1 MQKITTEQID
11 AFLAG
16 RNPIERVINIE
27 CAYGDDTVKIT
38 ARREDGRKY
47 TRHFNFYPFLWAKY
61 SACDAMCGG
70 DRKATKRLLDKYQIK
85 ADKLTTSL
93 DGGEEED
100 RIKNGYKFIFRAKV
114 PMSYSKFLKFFK
126 EAGVPV
132 YSDRDDND
140 IPESKDESRKY
151 LTVTPV
157 EQYMIASGTRLFKG
171 YDTYDDLV
179 RLEWDLETEGLVAKR
194 HRINQIGVRT
204 NKGFEKIIRVI
215 GNTKEELDRSEANAI
230 AEFLQIIAE
239 QDPDVIVGY
248 NTENFDWNFIIERCQ
263 VLGIDFFKMSEEYL
277 GRGIYKNQKPTTLKL
292 GGEVETFYQ
301 TVVPGYIILDGLHA
315 ARRTQAADSN
325 MLKADLKYVTKYLS
339 LNKQNR
345 VYVPGDK
352 INKTWIVE
360 EPVFAFNNENGD
372 WYRYDPSHKE
382 TAEPQVVPKHDLA
395 YFENLIKTT
404 NERQPSHDEWM
415 GINAEGLT
423 CTWEEYVQEIEDDK
437 YPEDVTAESLYNEY
451 LESIKPKKQLIPGRV
466 SNVLRDGYE
475 LTTGRYI
482 VERYLLDDLWETDKV
497 ELQLNQAN
505 FLINKIVP
513 TGFSRACTMGTAGIW
528 KLIALAWSYE
538 QGLAVPAFG
547 PGGRFTGGLSRL
559 CRTGYV
565 RRVIK
570 LDYNSLYPSIM
581 LTWFIDPSV
590 DIQAVLPAML
600 NYVLTQ
606 REKYKKLKKEGGRNA
621 EKLREEYK
629 KTGDESL
636 LSQIQYWENV
646 EMLNDRL
653 QNPLKILG
661 NSAFGSFGAENLF
674 PLGSKECAERITCT
688 GRQALRLMISW
699 FMNIGYIPIVGDTDG
714 FNFALPETFRYT
726 DEHPYIST
734 GKSRETKEGV
744 AYTGYKADVAEFND
758 MFMCDM
764 RYHEDAINKMGLGI
778 DEIVESTIN
787 FSRKNYADYF
797 PENPYPKDVKLV
809 GNTIKSKKMPGY
821 IAKFLDKGIRLLLQ
835 NKGSEFLDYYYDY
848 IEKIYNYQIPLKD
861 IASKGKI
868 KKTMEEYVKD
878 TETLTKAGRPKSRQA
893 WYELCLREGMKPDI
907 GETIYYINTGTKKSD
922 SDIKKVTKWYEYTKD
937 GEKIDRTKEVEK
949 GAKQWRKDPKNEERY
964 QMSQG
969 PGGSKLIYPE
979 VEWMKENGLHYTKEY
994 ELVFACEL
1002 LDQNV
1007 IDSEEDVFCE
1017 DGKEYNVTKYIDMFN
1032 KRITPLLVCFSK
1044 DIRGKILIDDPKN
1057 RQYFTK
1063 EESTL
1068 VSGQPDE
1075 IGDQDDIE
1083 DVLRM
1088 EDREIKFW
1096 VEHPQ
1101 WEPPYTKECGMDW
1114 EVIKADYIA
1123 REEEERRLGIDKIR
1137 EEYQEIV
1144 DSMTNEDIIAFMNGK
1159 ISKKLL
1165 AIIEPDPKSSN
1176 LMSRQFPGVIIGNIS
1191 DISQKYVPV
1200 EEGEGDE

>member
-1 MQKITTEQID
+1 MQKITTDQID

-16 RNPIERVINIE
+16 KNPIERVINIE
-27 CAYGDDTVKIT
+27 CAYGDEQVKIT
-38 ARREDGRKY
+38 ARNDSGNKY

-70 DRKATKRLLDKYQIK
+70 DRKAVKKLLDKYGIK
-85 ADKLTTSL
+85 VEKLVTSF
-93 DGGEEED
+93 DGAEEED
-100 RIKNGYKFIFRAKV
+100 RIKNGYCFMFKSKV

-126 EAGVPV
+126 ETGVPV
-132 YSDRDDND
+132 YSDRDEND
-140 IPESKDESRKY
+140 IPESRDESRKY
-151 LTVTPV
+151 LTVTPI
-157 EQYMIASGTRLFKG
+157 EQYMISSGTRLFKG
-171 YDTYDDLV
+171 YDTYDDV
-179 RLEWDLETEGLVAKR
+179 YRVQWDLETEGLVPSR
-194 HRINQIGVRT
+194 HRINQIGIRS
-204 NKGFEKIIRVI
+204 NKGFEKIIPVI
-215 GNTKEELDRSEANAI
+215 GNTKEELDRSEFNAI
-230 AEFLQIIAE
+230 VEFLETINE
-239 QDPDVIVGY
+239 LDPDVIVGY
-248 NTENFDWNFIIERCQ
+248 NTENFDWVFLIERCK
-263 VLGIDFFKMSEEYL
+263 VLGVDFFELSKEIL

-315 ARRTQAADSN
+315 ARRAQAGDSN

-339 LNKQNR
+339 LNKPNR

-352 INKTWIVE
+352 INKTWLVE
-360 EPVFAFNNENGD
+360 TPDYAFNDENGD
-372 WYRYDPSHKE
+372 WYRYDPDHKE
-382 TAEPQVVPKHDLA
+382 HIDPNITPKYDIE
-395 YFENLIKTT
+395 YFRNLIKMK
-404 NERQPSHDEWM
+404 NEKVPSREEWM
-415 GINAEGLT
+415 GINAEGMVE
-423 CTWEEYVQEIEDDK
+423 TWEEYVQEIEDDK
-437 YPEDVTAESLYNEY
+437 YPEDVTAESLYAEY
-451 LESIKPKKQLIPGRV
+451 IDGLKTKNKELVPGRT
-466 SNVLRDGYE
+466 SNVLKDGYK
-475 LTTGRYI
+475 LVSGRYI
-482 VERYLLDDLWETDKV
+482 VERYLFDDLWETDKV

-513 TGFSRACTMGTAGIW
+513 TGFARACTMGTAGIW

-565 RRVIK
+565 RKVIK

-606 REKYKKLKKEGGRNA
+606 REKYKKLKKEGAKNA

-636 LSQIQYWENV
+636 LPQIQHWENV

-699 FMNIGYIPIVGDTDG
+699 FMKLGYIPIVGDTDG

-744 AYTGYKADVAEFND
+744 AYTGFRADLAEFND

-764 RYHEDAINKMGLGI
+764 HYHPDAINKMGCGL

-835 NKGSEFLDYYYDY
+835 NKGGEFLDYYYDY
-848 IEKIYNYQIPLKD
+848 VEKIYNYQIPLKD
-861 IASKGKI
+861 IASRGKI
-868 KKTMEEYVKD
+868 KKSMDDYIKD

-893 WYELCLREGMKPDI
+893 WYELCIKEGLKPDI
-907 GETIYYINTGTKKSD
+907 GETIYYINTGSKKSE
-922 SDIKKVTKWYEYTKD
+922 SDIKKVTKWYEYVKD
-937 GEKIDRTKEVEK
+937 GLKVDRTKEVEK
-949 GAKQWRKDPKNEERY
+949 GAKRWKKEHGDVPNGVNTSAE
-964 QMSQG
+964 
-969 PGGSKLIYPE
+969 I
-979 VEWMKENGLHYTKEY
+979 EWMRENGFHYEKEY
-994 ELVFACEL
+994 ELIFACEL
-1002 LDQNV
+1002 LDQSV

-1017 DGKEYNVTKYIDMFN
+1017 DGKEYNVAKYIDMFN
-1032 KRITPLLVCFSK
+1032 SRITPLLVCFSK
-1044 DIRGKILIDDPKN
+1044 DIRDKILITNPND

-1063 EESTL
+1063 EQSML
-1068 VSGQPDE
+1068 VSGEPNNP
-1075 IGDQDDIE
+1075 GDQDDIN

-1088 EDREIKFW
+1088 EDREVKFW
-1096 VEHPQ
+1096 IEHPD
-1101 WEPPYTKECGMDW
+1101 WIPPYTKECGMDW
-1114 EVIKADYIA
+1114 EAIKKEYLEREKEEKENGISAAREQYIKALENITK
-1123 REEEERRLGIDKIR
+1123 EELDKFF
-1137 EEYQEIV
+1137 
-1144 DSMTNEDIIAFMNGK
+1144 EDGTLPK
-1159 ISKKLL
+1159 SISDLV
-1165 AIIEPDPKSSN
+1165 EPDPNSSKLLSREFKGVAIGDIAE
-1176 LMSRQFPGVIIGNIS
+1176 LMSA
-1191 DISQKYVPV
+1191 YYTY
-1200 EEGEGDE
+1200 EETE

>member
-1 MQKITTEQID
+1 MEKITTEQID

-16 RNPIERVINIE
+16 KNPIERVINIE
-27 CAYGDDTVKIT
+27 CAYADDKVKIT
-38 ARREDGRKY
+38 ARSENGRKY
-47 TRHFNFYPFLWAKY
+47 YKHVSFYPFLWAKY

-70 DRKATKRLLDKYQIK
+70 NRNAVKALLNKYDIK
-85 ADKLTTSL
+85 VEKLITNF
-93 DGGEEED
+93 DGGQEED
-100 RIKNGYKFIFRAKV
+100 RIKNGYRFIFRAKS

-126 EAGVPV
+126 DAGVPV

-151 LTVTPV
+151 LTLTPV
-157 EQYMIASGTRLFKG
+157 EQYMISSGTRLFKG
-171 YDTYDDLV
+171 YDTYDDV
-179 RLEWDLETEGLVAKR
+179 YRMEWDLETEGLVAKR

-204 NKGFEKIIRVI
+204 NKGFEKIIPVT
-215 GNTKEELDRSEANAI
+215 GNTVEELDLNELSAI
-230 AEFLQIIAE
+230 KEFLQLIHDL
-239 QDPDVIVGY
+239 DPDVIVGY
-248 NTENFDWNFIIERCQ
+248 NTENFDWPFIIERCQ
-263 VLGIDFFKMSEEYL
+263 VLGVDFFELSKSIL
-277 GRGIYKNQKPTTLKL
+277 GHGIYKNQKPTTLKL

-315 ARRTQAADSN
+315 ARRAQAGDSN

-339 LNKQNR
+339 LNKPNR

-352 INKTWIVE
+352 INKTWLIE
-360 EPVFAFNNENGD
+360 TPDYGFNNDNGD
-372 WYRYDPSHKE
+372 WYRI
-382 TAEPQVVPKHDLA
+382 T
-395 YFENLIKTT
+395 
-404 NERQPSHDEWM
+404 
-415 GINAEGLT
+415 
-423 CTWEEYVQEIEDDK
+423 
-437 YPEDVTAESLYNEY
+437 EDVGLKE
-451 LESIKPKKQLIPGRV
+451 
-466 SNVLRDGYE
+466 GYVP
-475 LTTGRYI
+475 TTGKYI

-513 TGFSRACTMGTAGIW
+513 TGFARACTMGTAGIW

-538 QGLAVPAFG
+538 QGIVVPAFG

-565 RRVIK
+565 KKVIK

-581 LTWFIDPSV
+581 LTWFIDPTV

-606 REKYKKLKKEGGRNA
+606 REKYKKLKKEGAKNA

-629 KTGDESL
+629 QTGDEKL
-636 LSQIQYWENV
+636 LPQIQHWENV

-674 PLGSKECAERITCT
+674 PLGDKECAERITCT
-688 GRQALRLMISW
+688 GRQSLRLMISW

-726 DEHPYIST
+726 KENPYIST

-764 RYHEDAINKMGLGI
+764 HYHVDAINKMGLGI

-835 NKGSEFLDYYYDY
+835 NKGSEFLEYYYDY
-848 IEKIYNYQIPLKD
+848 VEKIYNYQIPLLD

-868 KKTMEEYVKD
+868 KKSIDEYIKD

-893 WYELCLREGMKPDI
+893 WYELCIKDGLKPDI
-907 GETIYYINTGTKKSD
+907 GETIYYNNTGSKKSE

-949 GAKQWRKDPKNEERY
+949 GAKQWRKDPDNEKRY
-964 QMSQG
+964 KDSMSSVAQLAK
-969 PGGSKLIYPE
+969 PIYPE
-979 VEWMKENGLHYTKEY
+979 IEWMKENGFHYQKEY

-1002 LDQNV
+1002 LDQSI

-1017 DGKEYNVTKYIDMFN
+1017 EGKEYNVSKYIDMFN

-1044 DIRGKILIDDPKN
+1044 DIRSKILITDPKD
-1057 RQYFTK
+1057 RQYFTQ
-1063 EESTL
+1063 EESML
-1068 VSGQPDE
+1068 VSGEPNE
-1075 IGDQDDIE
+1075 PGDQDDIN

-1088 EDREIKFW
+1088 EDREVKFW
-1096 VEHPQ
+1096 IEHPQ
-1101 WEPPYTKECGMDW
+1101 WIPPYTKECGMDW
-1114 EVIKADYIA
+1114 EAIKSEYIA
-1123 REEEERRLGIDKIR
+1123 KEEEERKLGIDKIK
-1137 EEYQEIV
+1137 EEYYEIV
-1144 DSMTNEDIIAFMNGK
+1144 ENMTQADVKAFMNGNPPK
-1159 ISKKLL
+1159 SLM
-1165 AIIEPDPKSSN
+1165 AIVEPDPKSAY
-1176 LMSRQFPGVIIGNIS
+1176 LMSRQFPGVVIGNVM
-1191 DISQKYVPV
+1191 DIWNKYEPV
-1200 EEGEGDE
+1200 EEEGEE

>member
-16 RNPIERVINIE
+16 KNPIERVINIE
-27 CAYGDDTVKIT
+27 CAYGDETVKIT
-38 ARREDGRKY
+38 ARKEDGRKY
-47 TRHFNFYPFLWAKY
+47 TRHFDFYPFLWAKF

-70 DRKATKRLLDKYQIK
+70 DRKAVKNLLSKYNIK
-85 ADKLTTSL
+85 VEKLITNI
-93 DGGEEED
+93 DGKDEED
-100 RIKNGYKFIFRAKV
+100 RIKNGYKYIFRARV

-126 EAGVPV
+126 DAGVPV
-132 YSDRDDND
+132 YSDKDEND
-140 IPESKDESRKY
+140 IPESKDESKKY

-157 EQYMIASGTRLFKG
+157 EQYMISSGTRLFKG
-171 YDTYDDLV
+171 YDTYDDIY
-179 RLEWDLETEGLVAKR
+179 RMEWDLETEGLVAKR

-204 NKGFEKIIRVI
+204 NKGFEKIIAVT
-215 GNTKEELDRSEANAI
+215 GNTKEELDKNEANAI

-239 QDPDVIVGY
+239 QDPDVIVGH
-248 NTENFDWNFIIERCQ
+248 NTENFDWPFIIERCQ
-263 VLGIDFFKMSEEYL
+263 VLGIDFFEMSKYYI
-277 GRGIYKNQKPTTLKL
+277 GKPIYKSQKPTTLKL

-301 TVVPGYIILDGLHA
+301 TVVPGYIVLDSLHA
-315 ARRTQAADSN
+315 ARRAQAGDSN

-339 LNKQNR
+339 LNKPNR

-352 INKTWIVE
+352 INKTWLIE
-360 EPVFAFNNENGD
+360 TPDFAFNDENGD
-372 WYRYDPSHKE
+372 WYHIDEERPLKE
-382 TAEPQVVPKHDLA
+382 
-395 YFENLIKTT
+395 
-404 NERQPSHDEWM
+404 
-415 GINAEGLT
+415 G
-423 CTWEEYVQEIEDDK
+423 YVAK
-437 YPEDVTAESLYNEY
+437 S
-451 LESIKPKKQLIPGRV
+451 
-466 SNVLRDGYE
+466 
-475 LTTGRYI
+475 GRYI

-565 RRVIK
+565 KNVIK

-606 REKYKKLKKEGGRNA
+606 REKYKKLKKEGAKNA

-629 KTGDESL
+629 KTGNEAL
-636 LSQIQYWENV
+636 LPQIQHWENV

-714 FNFALPETFRYT
+714 FNFALPDTFRYT
-726 DEHPYIST
+726 EENPYIST

-744 AYTGYKADVAEFND
+744 AYIGYKADVAEFND

-764 RYHEDAINKMGLGI
+764 HYHVDAINKMGLGI
-778 DEIVESTIN
+778 DEIVASTIN

-868 KKTMEEYVKD
+868 KKSIDEYIKD

-893 WYELCLREGMKPDI
+893 WYELCIKDGLRPDI
-907 GETIYYINTGTKKSD
+907 GETIYYINTGSKKSE
-922 SDIKKVTKWYEYTKD
+922 SDIKKVTKWYEIVKD
-937 GEKIDRTKEVEK
+937 GEKIDRTKDVEK
-949 GAKQWRKDPKNEERY
+949 GAKQWRKDPENEKRY
-964 QMSQG
+964 KDSMSSVAQLAK
-969 PGGSKLIYPE
+969 PIYPE
-979 VEWMKENGLHYTKEY
+979 IEWMKENGFHYQKEY

-1002 LDQNV
+1002 LDQNI
-1007 IDSEEDVFCE
+1007 IDSEEDVLCE
-1017 DGKEYNVTKYIDMFN
+1017 DGKEYNVSKYIDMFN

-1044 DIRGKILIDDPKN
+1044 DIRGKILITDPNN

-1068 VSGQPDE
+1068 VSGEPDAA
-1075 IGDQDDIE
+1075 GDQDDIS

-1088 EDREIKFW
+1088 EDREVKFW
-1096 VEHPQ
+1096 IEHPE
-1101 WEPPYTKECGMDW
+1101 WIPPYTNECGMDW
-1114 EVIKADYIA
+1114 NEIKGEYIA
-1123 REEEERRLGIDKIR
+1123 KEEEERRLGIDKIR
-1137 EEYQEIV
+1137 EQYDEIV
-1144 DSMTNEDIIAFMNGK
+1144 ENMTQAEVVAFMNGNPPK
-1159 ISKKLL
+1159 ALM
-1165 AIIEPDPKSSN
+1165 AIVEPDPKSSH
-1176 LMSRQFPGVIIGNIS
+1176 LMARQFPGVIIGNVM
-1191 DISQKYVPV
+1191 DIWRKYEPA
-1200 EEGEGDE
+1200 EENEE

>member
-1 MQKITTEQID
+1 MQKITSDQID

-16 RNPIERVINIE
+16 KNPIERVINIE
-27 CAYGDDTVKIT
+27 CAYGDEQVKIT
-38 ARREDGRKY
+38 ARKEDGRKY
-47 TRHFNFYPFLWAKY
+47 TRHFDFYPFLWAKF

-70 DRKATKRLLDKYQIK
+70 NRDAVKKLLAKYGIK
-85 ADKLTTSL
+85 VVKLVTNF
-93 DGGEEED
+93 GEGVEED
-100 RIKNGYKFIFRAKV
+100 RIKNGYKYMFRAKV

-132 YSDRDDND
+132 YSDRDEND
-140 IPESKDESRKY
+140 IPESRDESRKY

-157 EQYMIASGTRLFKG
+157 EQYMISSGTRLFKG
-171 YDTYDDLV
+171 YDTYDDV
-179 RLEWDLETEGLVAKR
+179 YRMEWDLETEGLVAKR

-204 NKGFEKIIRVI
+204 NKGFEKIIPVK
-215 GNTKEELDRSEANAI
+215 GDTKEELDRNEFNAI
-230 AEFLQIIAE
+230 VEFLQIIAE
-239 QDPDVIVGY
+239 LDPDVIVGY
-248 NTENFDWNFIIERCQ
+248 NTENFDWPFIIERCQ
-263 VLGIDFFKMSEEYL
+263 VLGVDFFELSKEIL

-315 ARRTQAADSN
+315 ARRAQAGDSN

-339 LNKQNR
+339 LNKPNR
-345 VYVPGDK
+345 VYVPGDR
-352 INKTWIVE
+352 INKTWLIE
-360 EPVFAFNNENGD
+360 TPDYGFNNDNGD
-372 WYRYDPSHKE
+372 WYRMTGD
-382 TAEPQVVPKHDLA
+382 VPLK
-395 YFENLIKTT
+395 
-404 NERQPSHDEWM
+404 
-415 GINAEGLT
+415 
-423 CTWEEYVQEIEDDK
+423 
-437 YPEDVTAESLYNEY
+437 
-451 LESIKPKKQLIPGRV
+451 
-466 SNVLRDGYE
+466 DGYVP
-475 LTTGRYI
+475 TTGRYI

-513 TGFSRACTMGTAGIW
+513 TGFARACTMGTAGIW

-606 REKYKKLKKEGGRNA
+606 REKYKKLKKEGAKNA

-629 KTGDESL
+629 KTGNEAL
-636 LSQIQYWENV
+636 LPQIQHWENV

-764 RYHEDAINKMGLGI
+764 HYHVDAINKMGLGI

-848 IEKIYNYQIPLKD
+848 VEKIYNYQIPLKD

-868 KKTMEEYVKD
+868 KKSIDEYIKD

-893 WYELCLREGMKPDI
+893 WYELCIKDGLKPDI
-907 GETIYYINTGTKKSD
+907 GETIYYINTGSKKSE

-949 GAKQWRKDPKNEERY
+949 GAKQWRKDPDNEKRY
-964 QMSQG
+964 KDSMSSVAQLAK
-969 PGGSKLIYPE
+969 PIYPE
-979 VEWMKENGLHYTKEY
+979 IEWMKENGFHYQKEY

-1002 LDQNV
+1002 LDQNI
-1007 IDSEEDVFCE
+1007 IDSEDDVFCE
-1017 DGKEYNVTKYIDMFN
+1017 DGKEYNVSKYIDMFN

-1044 DIRGKILIDDPKN
+1044 DIRDKILITDPKD

-1068 VSGQPDE
+1068 VSGEPDAP
-1075 IGDQDDIE
+1075 GDQDDIE

-1088 EDREIKFW
+1088 EDREVKFW
-1096 VEHPQ
+1096 IEHPE
-1101 WEPPYTKECGMDW
+1101 WIPPYTKECGMDW
-1114 EVIKADYIA
+1114 EAIKTEYLS
-1123 REEEERRLGIDKIR
+1123 REEEERKLGIDKIR
-1137 EEYQEIV
+1137 EQYEEIV
-1144 DSMTNEDIIAFMNGK
+1144 ENMSQADVTAFMNGNPPK
-1159 ISKKLL
+1159 NLM
-1165 AIIEPDPKSSN
+1165 AIVEPDPKSSHF
-1176 LMSRQFPGVIIGNIS
+1176 LARDFPGVVIGNVM
-1191 DISQKYVPV
+1191 DIMSKYVPV
-1200 EEGEGDE
+1200 EEEAE

>member
-1 MQKITTEQID
+1 MMGVHRSIITLLKLKFMQKITTEQID

-16 RNPIERVINIE
+16 KNPLERVINIE
-27 CAYGDDTVKIT
+27 CAYGDESVKIT
-38 ARREDGRKY
+38 ARKEDGRKY
-47 TRHFNFYPFLWAKY
+47 TRHFNFYPFLWAKF

-70 DRKATKRLLDKYQIK
+70 DRAAVKKLLNKYQIK
-85 ADKLTTSL
+85 VDKLTSSL

-100 RIKNGYKFIFRAKV
+100 RIKNGYKYIFKAKV

-132 YSDRDDND
+132 YSDREEND
-140 IPESKDESRKY
+140 IPESKDESKKY

-157 EQYMIASGTRLFKG
+157 EQYMISSGTRLFKG

-204 NKGFEKIIRVI
+204 NKGFERIIKVT

-230 AEFLQIIAE
+230 AEFIQLIAE
-239 QDPDVIVGY
+239 LDPDVIVGY
-248 NTENFDWNFIIERCQ
+248 NTENFDWNFVIERCQ
-263 VLGIDFFKMSEEYL
+263 VLGIDFFEMSKEYL

-315 ARRTQAADSN
+315 ARRAQAGDSN

-339 LNKQNR
+339 LNKPNR

-352 INKTWIVE
+352 INKTWLIE
-360 EPVFAFNNENGD
+360 TPEFAFNNDNGD
-372 WYRYDPSHKE
+372 WYHID
-382 TAEPQVVPKHDLA
+382 
-395 YFENLIKTT
+395 
-404 NERQPSHDEWM
+404 DEHP
-415 GINAEGLT
+415 L
-423 CTWEEYVQEIEDDK
+423 K
-437 YPEDVTAESLYNEY
+437 
-451 LESIKPKKQLIPGRV
+451 
-466 SNVLRDGYE
+466 DGYVVKS
-475 LTTGRYI
+475 GRYI

-606 REKYKKLKKEGGRNA
+606 REKYKKLKKEGAKNA
-621 EKLREEYK
+621 EKLRDEYK

-636 LSQIQYWENV
+636 LPQIQHWENV

-699 FMNIGYIPIVGDTDG
+699 FMAIGYIPIVGDTDG

-744 AYTGYKADVAEFND
+744 SYTGYKADVAEFND

-835 NKGSEFLDYYYDY
+835 NKGSEFLDFYYDY

-868 KKTMEEYVKD
+868 KKSMEDYVKD

-893 WYELCLREGMKPDI
+893 WYELCLRDGLNPDI
-907 GETIYYINTGTKKSD
+907 GETVYYINTGSKKSE
-922 SDIKKVTKWYEYTKD
+922 SDIKKVTKWYKTEG
-937 GEKIDRTKEVEK
+937 GEKIDVTKEVDK
-949 GAKQWRKDPKNEERY
+949 GVKQWRKDPENQKRIKEAEDWN
-964 QMSQG
+964 QPAVNPTS
-969 PGGSKLIYPE
+969 
-979 VEWMKENGLHYTKEY
+979 EWMKENNLHYSYEY

-1002 LDQNV
+1002 LDQN
-1007 IDSEEDVFCE
+1007 ILDSEEDVFCE
-1017 DGKEYNVTKYIDMFN
+1017 DGKEYNVAKYIDMFN

-1044 DIRGKILIDDPKN
+1044 NIRDKILINNPND

-1063 EESTL
+1063 EESVL
-1068 VSGQPDE
+1068 VSGEPDAP
-1075 IGDQDDIE
+1075 GDQDDIN

-1088 EDREIKFW
+1088 EDREVKFW
-1096 VEHPQ
+1096 VEHPD
-1101 WEPPYTKECGMDW
+1101 WIPPYTKECGMDW
-1114 EVIKADYIA
+1114 EAIKKEYLDRI
-1123 REEEERRLGIDKIR
+1123 EEERRLGIDQIR
-1137 EEYQEIV
+1137 EQYQEIV
-1144 DSMTNEDIIAFMNGK
+1144 ESMTNEDIIAFMSGK
-1159 ISKKLL
+1159 ISKKLME
-1165 AIIEPDPKSSN
+1165 IIEPDPKSSN
-1176 LMSRQFPGVIIGNIS
+1176 LMSRKFPGVVIGNIC
-1191 DISQKYVPV
+1191 DISQRYVPV
-1200 EEGEGDE
+1200 EEEETEE

>member
-16 RNPIERVINIE
+16 KNPLERVINIE
-27 CAYGDDTVKIT
+27 CAYGDEQVKIT
-38 ARREDGRKY
+38 ARKEDGRKY
-47 TRHFNFYPFLWAKY
+47 TRHFDFYPFLWAKY

-70 DRKATKRLLDKYQIK
+70 NRKEVKRLLAQYQIK
-85 ADKLTTSL
+85 VDELTTNF
-93 DGGEEED
+93 DGGIEED
-100 RIKNGYKFIFRAKV
+100 RIKNGYKYMFRAKV

-132 YSDRDDND
+132 YSDRDEND
-140 IPESKDESRKY
+140 IPESRDESRKY

-157 EQYMIASGTRLFKG
+157 EQYMISSGTRLFKG
-171 YDTYDDLV
+171 YDTYDDV
-179 RLEWDLETEGLVAKR
+179 YRMEWDLETEGLVAKR

-204 NKGFEKIIRVI
+204 NKGFEKIIPVK
-215 GNTKEELDRSEANAI
+215 GDTKEELDRNEFNAI
-230 AEFLQIIAE
+230 VEFLQLIAE
-239 QDPDVIVGY
+239 LDPDVIVGY
-248 NTENFDWNFIIERCQ
+248 NTENFDWPFIIERCQ
-263 VLGIDFFKMSEEYL
+263 VLGVDFFELSKEIL

-315 ARRTQAADSN
+315 ARRAQAGDSN

-339 LNKQNR
+339 LNKPNR
-345 VYVPGDK
+345 VYVPGDR
-352 INKTWIVE
+352 INKTWLIE
-360 EPVFAFNNENGD
+360 TPDYGFNNDNGD
-372 WYRYDPSHKE
+372 WYRM
-382 TAEPQVVPKHDLA
+382 T
-395 YFENLIKTT
+395 
-404 NERQPSHDEWM
+404 
-415 GINAEGLT
+415 
-423 CTWEEYVQEIEDDK
+423 
-437 YPEDVTAESLYNEY
+437 EDVPL
-451 LESIKPKKQLIPGRV
+451 K
-466 SNVLRDGYE
+466 DGYVP
-475 LTTGRYI
+475 TTGRYI

-513 TGFSRACTMGTAGIW
+513 TGFARACTMGTAGIW

-606 REKYKKLKKEGGRNA
+606 REKYKKLKKEGAKNA

-629 KTGDESL
+629 KTGNEAL
-636 LSQIQYWENV
+636 LPQIQHWENV

-764 RYHEDAINKMGLGI
+764 HYHVDAINKMGLGI

-848 IEKIYNYQIPLKD
+848 VEKIYNYQIPLKD

-868 KKTMEEYVKD
+868 KKSIDEYIKD

-893 WYELCLREGMKPDI
+893 WYELCIKDGLKPDI
-907 GETIYYINTGTKKSD
+907 GETIYYINTGSKKSE
-922 SDIKKVTKWYEYTKD
+922 SDIKKVTKWYEYPKD

-949 GAKQWRKDPKNEERY
+949 GAKQWRKDPDNERRY
-964 QMSQG
+964 NMSQANG
-969 PGGSKLIYPE
+969 AKLIYPE
-979 VEWMKENGLHYTKEY
+979 IEWMKENGLHYQKEY

-1002 LDQNV
+1002 LDQNI
-1007 IDSEEDVFCE
+1007 IDSEDDVFCE
-1017 DGKEYNVTKYIDMFN
+1017 DGKEYNVSKYIDMFN

-1044 DIRGKILIDDPKN
+1044 DIRDKILITDPKD

-1068 VSGQPDE
+1068 VSGEPDAP
-1075 IGDQDDIE
+1075 GDQDDIE

-1088 EDREIKFW
+1088 EDREVKFW
-1096 VEHPQ
+1096 IDHPE
-1101 WEPPYTKECGMDW
+1101 WIPPYTKECGMDW
-1114 EVIKADYIA
+1114 EAIKTEYLS
-1123 REEEERRLGIDKIR
+1123 REEEERKLGIDKIR
-1137 EEYQEIV
+1137 EQYEEIV
-1144 DSMTNEDIIAFMNGK
+1144 ENMSQADVTAFMNGNPPK
-1159 ISKKLL
+1159 NLM
-1165 AIIEPDPKSSN
+1165 AIVEPDPKSSHF
-1176 LMSRQFPGVIIGNIS
+1176 LARDFPGVVIGNVM
-1191 DISQKYVPV
+1191 DIMSKYVPV
-1200 EEGEGDE
+1200 EEETE

>member
-16 RNPIERVINIE
+16 KNPIERVINIE
-27 CAYGDDTVKIT
+27 CAYGDETVKIT
-38 ARREDGRKY
+38 ARKEDGRKY
-47 TRHFNFYPFLWAKY
+47 TRHFNFYPFLWAKF

-70 DRKATKRLLDKYQIK
+70 DRKAVKKLLDRHNIK
-85 ADKLTTSL
+85 VEKLTTKFSE
-93 DGGEEED
+93 GEEEE
-100 RIKNGYKFIFRAKV
+100 RIKNGYKYIFRAKV
-114 PMSYSKFLKFFK
+114 PMSYSSFLKFFK

-157 EQYMIASGTRLFKG
+157 EQYMISSGTRLFKG
-171 YDTYDDLV
+171 YDTYDDLY

-204 NKGFEKIIRVI
+204 NKGFEKIIPVK
-215 GNTKEELDRSEANAI
+215 GDTKEELDQNEIKAI
-230 AEFLQIIAE
+230 IEFLVIIAE
-239 QDPDVIVGY
+239 QDPDVIVGH
-248 NTENFDWNFIIERCQ
+248 NTENFDWNFVIERCQ
-263 VLGIDFFKMSEEYL
+263 VLGIDFFEMSKEIL

-301 TVVPGYIILDGLHA
+301 TVVPGYIVLDSLHA
-315 ARRTQAADSN
+315 ARRAQAGDSN

-339 LNKQNR
+339 LNKPNR

-352 INKTWIVE
+352 INKTWLIE
-360 EPVFAFNNENGD
+360 TPDFAFNNENGD
-372 WYRYDPSHKE
+372 WYHIDEEHPLKE
-382 TAEPQVVPKHDLA
+382 
-395 YFENLIKTT
+395 
-404 NERQPSHDEWM
+404 
-415 GINAEGLT
+415 
-423 CTWEEYVQEIEDDK
+423 
-437 YPEDVTAESLYNEY
+437 
-451 LESIKPKKQLIPGRV
+451 
-466 SNVLRDGYE
+466 GYE
-475 LTTGRYI
+475 TTTGRYI

-565 RRVIK
+565 KNVIK

-606 REKYKKLKKEGGRNA
+606 REKYKKLKKEGAKNA

-629 KTGDESL
+629 KTGNEDL
-636 LSQIQYWENV
+636 LPQIQHWENV

-714 FNFALPETFRYT
+714 FNFALPDTFRYT
-726 DEHPYIST
+726 DENPYISV

-744 AYTGYKADVAEFND
+744 TYTGYKADVAEFND

-778 DEIVESTIN
+778 DEIVASTIN

-848 IEKIYNYQIPLKD
+848 VEKIYNYQIPLKD

-868 KKTMEEYVKD
+868 KKSMDEYVKD

-893 WYELCLREGMKPDI
+893 WYELCLRDGLKPDI
-907 GETIYYINTGTKKSD
+907 GETIYYINTGSKKSE
-922 SDIKKVTKWYEYTKD
+922 SDIKKITKWYEVTKD
-937 GEKIDRTKEVEK
+937 EEKIDRTKDVEK
-949 GAKQWRKDPKNEERY
+949 GAKLWRKDPENEKKY
-964 QMSQG
+964 KASQNTEK
-969 PGGSKLIYPE
+969 PVYPE
-979 VEWMKENGLHYTKEY
+979 IEWMKENGFHYQKEY

-1002 LDQNV
+1002 LDQNI

-1017 DGKEYNVTKYIDMFN
+1017 DGKEYNVSKYIDMFN

-1044 DIRGKILIDDPKN
+1044 DIRNKILITDPN
-1057 RQYFTK
+1057 DRQYFTK
-1063 EESTL
+1063 EESVL
-1068 VSGQPDE
+1068 VSGEPDAA
-1075 IGDQDDIE
+1075 GDQDDIE

-1088 EDREIKFW
+1088 EDREVKFW
-1096 VEHPQ
+1096 IEHPE
-1101 WEPPYTKECGMDW
+1101 WIPPYTKECGMDW
-1114 EVIKADYIA
+1114 EAIKAEYLS
-1123 REEEERRLGIDKIR
+1123 REEEERKLGIDKIR
-1137 EEYQEIV
+1137 EQYEEIV
-1144 DSMTNEDIIAFMNGK
+1144 ENMSQAEVVAFMNGNPPK
-1159 ISKKLL
+1159 ALM
-1165 AIIEPDPKSSN
+1165 AIVEPDPKSSH
-1176 LMSRQFPGVIIGNIS
+1176 LVSRQFPGVIIGNVM
-1191 DISQKYVPV
+1191 DIWRKYEPV
-1200 EEGEGDE
+1200 EESEE

>member
-1 MQKITTEQID
+1 MQKITSDQID

-16 RNPIERVINIE
+16 KNPIERVINIE
-27 CAYGDDTVKIT
+27 CAYGDEQVKIT
-38 ARREDGRKY
+38 ARKEDGRKY
-47 TRHFNFYPFLWAKY
+47 TRHFDFYPFLWAKF

-70 DRKATKRLLDKYQIK
+70 DRNAVKKLLAKYGIK
-85 ADKLTTSL
+85 VEKLVTNF
-93 DGGEEED
+93 GEGVEED
-100 RIKNGYKFIFRAKV
+100 RIKNGYKYMFRAKV

-140 IPESKDESRKY
+140 IPESRDESRKY

-171 YDTYDDLV
+171 YDTYDDV
-179 RLEWDLETEGLVAKR
+179 YRMEWDLETEGLVAKR

-204 NKGFEKIIRVI
+204 NKGFEKIIPVK
-215 GNTKEELDRSEANAI
+215 GDTKEELDKNEFNAI
-230 AEFLQIIAE
+230 VEFLQIIAE
-239 QDPDVIVGY
+239 LDPDVIVGY
-248 NTENFDWNFIIERCQ
+248 NTENFDWPFIIERCQ
-263 VLGIDFFKMSEEYL
+263 VLGVDFFELSKEIL

-315 ARRTQAADSN
+315 ARRAQAGDSN

-339 LNKQNR
+339 LNKPNR
-345 VYVPGDK
+345 VYVPGDR
-352 INKTWIVE
+352 INKTWLIE
-360 EPVFAFNNENGD
+360 TPDYGFNNDNGD
-372 WYRYDPSHKE
+372 WYRMTGD
-382 TAEPQVVPKHDLA
+382 VPLK
-395 YFENLIKTT
+395 
-404 NERQPSHDEWM
+404 
-415 GINAEGLT
+415 
-423 CTWEEYVQEIEDDK
+423 
-437 YPEDVTAESLYNEY
+437 
-451 LESIKPKKQLIPGRV
+451 
-466 SNVLRDGYE
+466 DGYVP
-475 LTTGRYI
+475 TTGRYI

-513 TGFSRACTMGTAGIW
+513 TGFARACTMGTAGIW

-565 RRVIK
+565 KKVIK

-606 REKYKKLKKEGGRNA
+606 REKYKKLKKEGAKNA

-629 KTGDESL
+629 QTGNEKL
-636 LSQIQYWENV
+636 LPLIQHWENV

-699 FMNIGYIPIVGDTDG
+699 FMAIGYIPIVGDTDG

-726 DEHPYIST
+726 DENPYIST

-758 MFMCDM
+758 LFMCDM
-764 RYHEDAINKMGLGI
+764 HYHVDAINKMGLGI

-848 IEKIYNYQIPLKD
+848 VEKIYNYQIPLKD

-868 KKTMEEYVKD
+868 KKSIDDYIKD

-893 WYELCLREGMKPDI
+893 WYELCIKDGLTPDI
-907 GETIYYINTGTKKSD
+907 GETIYYINTGSKKSE

-949 GAKQWRKDPKNEERY
+949 GAKQWRKDPDNERRY
-964 QMSQG
+964 NMSQSNG
-969 PGGSKLIYPE
+969 AKLIYPE
-979 VEWMKENGLHYTKEY
+979 VEWMKENGFHYQKEY

-1002 LDQNV
+1002 LDQNI

-1017 DGKEYNVTKYIDMFN
+1017 DGKEYNVSKYVDMFN

-1044 DIRGKILIDDPKN
+1044 DIRDKILITDPKN

-1063 EESTL
+1063 EESAL
-1068 VSGQPDE
+1068 VSGEPDAP
-1075 IGDQDDIE
+1075 GDQDEIE

-1088 EDREIKFW
+1088 EDREVKFW
-1096 VEHPQ
+1096 IEHPE
-1101 WEPPYTKECGMDW
+1101 WIPPYTKECGMDW
-1114 EVIKADYIA
+1114 EAIKTEYLA
-1123 REEEERRLGIDKIR
+1123 REEEERKLGIDKIR
-1137 EEYQEIV
+1137 EQYEEIV
-1144 DSMTNEDIIAFMNGK
+1144 ENMTQAEVTAFMNGNPPK
-1159 ISKKLL
+1159 SLM
-1165 AIIEPDPKSSN
+1165 AIVEPDPKSSHF
-1176 LMSRQFPGVIIGNIS
+1176 LARDFPGVVIGNVM
-1191 DISQKYVPV
+1191 DIMHKYVPV
-1200 EEGEGDE
+1200 EEEADE

>member
-1 MQKITTEQID
+1 MEKITTEQID

-16 RNPIERVINIE
+16 KNPIERVINIE
-27 CAYGDDTVKIT
+27 CAYADDKVKIT
-38 ARREDGRKY
+38 ARSENGRKY
-47 TRHFNFYPFLWAKY
+47 YKHVSFYPFLWAKY

-70 DRKATKRLLDKYQIK
+70 NRNAVKALLNKYGIK
-85 ADKLTTSL
+85 VEKLITNF
-93 DGGEEED
+93 DGGQEED
-100 RIKNGYKFIFRAKV
+100 RIKNGYRFIFRAKS
-114 PMSYSKFLKFFK
+114 PMSYSKFLRFFK
-126 EAGVPV
+126 DAGVPV

-151 LTVTPV
+151 LTLTPV
-157 EQYMIASGTRLFKG
+157 EQYMISSGTRLFKG
-171 YDTYDDLV
+171 YDTYDDV
-179 RLEWDLETEGLVAKR
+179 YRMEWDLETEGLVAKR

-204 NKGFEKIIRVI
+204 NKGFEKIIPVT
-215 GNTKEELDRSEANAI
+215 GNTVEELDLNELSAI
-230 AEFLQIIAE
+230 KEFLQLIHDL
-239 QDPDVIVGY
+239 DPDVIVGY
-248 NTENFDWNFIIERCQ
+248 NTENFDWPFIIERCQ
-263 VLGIDFFKMSEEYL
+263 VLGVDFFELSKSIL
-277 GRGIYKNQKPTTLKL
+277 GHGIYKNQKPTTLKL

-315 ARRTQAADSN
+315 ARRAQAGDSN

-339 LNKQNR
+339 LNKPNR

-352 INKTWIVE
+352 INKTWLIE
-360 EPVFAFNNENGD
+360 TPDYGFNNDNGD
-372 WYRYDPSHKE
+372 WYRI
-382 TAEPQVVPKHDLA
+382 T
-395 YFENLIKTT
+395 
-404 NERQPSHDEWM
+404 
-415 GINAEGLT
+415 
-423 CTWEEYVQEIEDDK
+423 
-437 YPEDVTAESLYNEY
+437 EDVGL
-451 LESIKPKKQLIPGRV
+451 K
-466 SNVLRDGYE
+466 DGYVP
-475 LTTGRYI
+475 TTGKYI

-513 TGFSRACTMGTAGIW
+513 TGFARACTMGTAGIW

-538 QGLAVPAFG
+538 QGIVVPAFG

-565 RRVIK
+565 KKVIK

-581 LTWFIDPSV
+581 LTWFIDPTV

-606 REKYKKLKKEGGRNA
+606 REKYKKLKKEGAKNA

-629 KTGDESL
+629 QTGNEKL
-636 LSQIQYWENV
+636 LPQIQHWENV

-674 PLGSKECAERITCT
+674 PLGDKECAERITCT
-688 GRQALRLMISW
+688 GRQSLRLMISW

-714 FNFALPETFRYT
+714 FNFALPDTFRYT
-726 DEHPYIST
+726 KENPYIST

-764 RYHEDAINKMGLGI
+764 HYHVDAINKMGLGI
-778 DEIVESTIN
+778 DEIVASTIN

-835 NKGSEFLDYYYDY
+835 NKGGEFLEYYYDY
-848 IEKIYNYQIPLKD
+848 VEKIYNYQIPLLD

-868 KKTMEEYVKD
+868 KKSIDEYIRD

-893 WYELCLREGMKPDI
+893 WYELCIKDGLKPDI
-907 GETIYYINTGTKKSD
+907 GETIYYINTGSKKSE

-949 GAKQWRKDPKNEERY
+949 GAKQWRKDPDNEKRY
-964 QMSQG
+964 KDSMSSVAQLAK
-969 PGGSKLIYPE
+969 PIYPE
-979 VEWMKENGLHYTKEY
+979 IEWMKENGFHYEKEY

-1002 LDQNV
+1002 LDQNI

-1017 DGKEYNVTKYIDMFN
+1017 EGKEYNVSKYIDMFN

-1044 DIRGKILIDDPKN
+1044 DIRSKILITDPKD
-1057 RQYFTK
+1057 RQYFTQ
-1063 EESTL
+1063 EESML
-1068 VSGQPDE
+1068 VSGEPNE
-1075 IGDQDDIE
+1075 PGDQDDIN

-1088 EDREIKFW
+1088 EDREVKFW
-1096 VEHPQ
+1096 IEHPQ
-1101 WEPPYTKECGMDW
+1101 WIPPYTKECGMDW
-1114 EVIKADYIA
+1114 ETIKEEYLTK
-1123 REEEERRLGIDKIR
+1123 EEEERNLGIDKIR
-1137 EEYQEIV
+1137 EQYDEIIEN
-1144 DSMTNEDIIAFMNGK
+1144 MTQDDVKAFMNGNPPK
-1159 ISKKLL
+1159 SLM
-1165 AIIEPDPKSSN
+1165 AIVEPDPKSSN
-1176 LMSRQFPGVIIGNIS
+1176 LLSRRFPGVVIGNVA
-1191 DISQKYVPV
+1191 DIWKRYVPA
-1200 EEGEGDE
+1200 EEENDD

>member
-1 MQKITTEQID
+1 MMMNEERSLIGINKELKAKFMEKKITFEEIEK
-11 AFLAG
+11 FLNG
-16 RNPIERVINIE
+16 KNPMERVISLDCGYNDE
-27 CAYGDDTVKIT
+27 QAKIIYKD
-38 ARREDGRKY
+38 EEGK
-47 TRHFNFYPFLWAKY
+47 RHVRMMDFYPFLWAKH
-61 SACDAMCGG
+61 SACLALCNG
-70 DRKATKRLLDKYQIK
+70 DRVKVSSLLKKYNIK
-85 ADKLTTSL
+85 VEKLTSNIE
-93 DGGEEED
+93 GGKDEE
-100 RIKNGYKFIFRAKV
+100 RMTKGYRFIFKAAK
-114 PMSYSKFLKFFK
+114 PMSYSTFLRFFK
-126 EAGVPV
+126 DAGVPV
-132 YSDRDDND
+132 FSDRDDNNEQV
-140 IPESKDESRKY
+140 PKDESRKF
-151 LTVTPV
+151 LTVTPT
-157 EQYMIASGTRLFKG
+157 EQCMISSGIRLFKG
-171 YDTYDDLV
+171 YDTYDDLT
-179 RLEWDLETEGLVAKR
+179 RLEWDLETEGLEPLK
-194 HRINQIGVRT
+194 HRINQIGIRT
-204 NKGFEKIIRVI
+204 NKGFEKILPVF
-215 GNTKEELDRSEANAI
+215 GDNEFELDNSESKAI
-230 AEFLQIIAE
+230 ETFIKIIAHL
-239 QDPDVIVGY
+239 DPDVIVGY
-248 NTENFDWNFIIERCQ
+248 NTENFDWPFIMTRCE
-263 VLGIDFFKMSEEYL
+263 VLGIDFIELTKKYFN
-277 GRGIYKNQKPTTLKL
+277 GRPIYKNPKPTTLKL
-292 GGEVETFYQ
+292 GGEVETFFQ
-301 TVVPGYIILDGLHA
+301 TMVPDHIVLDGLHA
-315 ARRTQAADSN
+315 ARRAQAGDSN

-339 LNKQNR
+339 LNKMNR

-352 INKTWIVE
+352 INKTWLVE
-360 EPVFAFNNENGD
+360 SPDYAFNNENGD
-372 WYRYDPSHKE
+372 WYRIDDEHPSK
-382 TAEPQVVPKHDLA
+382 PGYVP
-395 YFENLIKTT
+395 
-404 NERQPSHDEWM
+404 
-415 GINAEGLT
+415 
-423 CTWEEYVQEIEDDK
+423 
-437 YPEDVTAESLYNEY
+437 
-451 LESIKPKKQLIPGRV
+451 
-466 SNVLRDGYE
+466 
-475 LTTGRYI
+475 TTGRYI

-513 TGFSRACTMGTAGIW
+513 TGFARACTMGTAGIW

-547 PGGRFTGGLSRL
+547 EGGSFTGGLSRL
-559 CRTGYV
+559 CSTGYV
-565 RRVIK
+565 EKVIK

-606 REKYKKLKKEGGRNA
+606 REKYKKLKKEGAKNA

-629 KTGDESL
+629 KTGNEAL
-636 LSQIQYWENV
+636 LPQIQHWENV

-764 RYHEDAINKMGLGI
+764 HYHADAINKMGLGI
-778 DEIVESTIN
+778 DEIVASTIN

-835 NKGSEFLDYYYDY
+835 NKGGEFLDYYYDY
-848 IEKIYNYQIPLKD
+848 VEKIYNYQIPLKD

-868 KKTMEEYVKD
+868 KKSIDDYLKD

-893 WYELCLREGMKPDI
+893 WYELCIKDGLKPDI
-907 GETIYYINTGTKKSD
+907 GETIYYINTGSKKSE

-949 GAKQWRKDPKNEERY
+949 GAKQWRKNPDNEYRY
-964 QMSQG
+964 KMSQSNG
-969 PGGSKLIYPE
+969 AKLIYPE
-979 VEWMKENGLHYTKEY
+979 MEWMKENGLYYHKEY

-1002 LDQNV
+1002 LDQNI
-1007 IDSEEDVFCE
+1007 IDSDDDVFCE
-1017 DGKEYNVTKYIDMFN
+1017 DGKEYNVAKYIDMFN

-1044 DIRGKILIDDPKN
+1044 DIREKILITDPKD
-1057 RQYFTK
+1057 RQYFNE
-1063 EESTL
+1063 EESAL
-1068 VSGQPDE
+1068 VSGEPNE
-1075 IGDQDDIE
+1075 ASDQDDIN

-1096 VEHPQ
+1096 IEHPQ
-1101 WEPPYTKECGMDW
+1101 WIPPYTKECGMDW
-1114 EVIKADYIA
+1114 ETIKSDYLA
-1123 REEEERRLGIDKIR
+1123 RKDEERNLGIDKIR
-1137 EEYQEIV
+1137 EQYE
-1144 DSMTNEDIIAFMNGK
+1144 NIIANMTQADVTAFINGNPPK
-1159 ISKKLL
+1159 SLM
-1165 AIIEPDPKSSN
+1165 AIVEPDPKSSN
-1176 LMSRQFPGVIIGNIS
+1176 LVSRQFPGVIIGNVA
-1191 DISQKYVPV
+1191 DIWKKYVPA
-1200 EEGEGDE
+1200 EEENDD

>member
-1 MQKITTEQID
+1 M
-11 AFLAG
+11 
-16 RNPIERVINIE
+16 
-27 CAYGDDTVKIT
+27 
-38 ARREDGRKY
+38 
-47 TRHFNFYPFLWAKY
+47 
-61 SACDAMCGG
+61 
-70 DRKATKRLLDKYQIK
+70 
-85 ADKLTTSL
+85 
-93 DGGEEED
+93 
-100 RIKNGYKFIFRAKV
+100 
-114 PMSYSKFLKFFK
+114 KFFK

-132 YSDRDDND
+132 YSDREEND
-140 IPESKDESRKY
+140 IPESKDESKKY

-157 EQYMIASGTRLFKG
+157 EQYMISSGTRLFKG

-204 NKGFEKIIRVI
+204 NKGFERIIKVT

-230 AEFLQIIAE
+230 AEFIQLIAE
-239 QDPDVIVGY
+239 LDPDVIVGY
-248 NTENFDWNFIIERCQ
+248 NTENFDWNFVIERCQ
-263 VLGIDFFKMSEEYL
+263 VLGIDFFEMSKEYL
-277 GRGIYKNQKPTTLKL
+277 GRGIYKNQMPTTLKL

-315 ARRTQAADSN
+315 ARRAQAGDSN

-339 LNKQNR
+339 LNKPNR

-352 INKTWIVE
+352 INKTWLIE
-360 EPVFAFNNENGD
+360 TPEFAFNNDNGD
-372 WYRYDPSHKE
+372 WYHID
-382 TAEPQVVPKHDLA
+382 
-395 YFENLIKTT
+395 
-404 NERQPSHDEWM
+404 DEHP
-415 GINAEGLT
+415 L
-423 CTWEEYVQEIEDDK
+423 K
-437 YPEDVTAESLYNEY
+437 
-451 LESIKPKKQLIPGRV
+451 
-466 SNVLRDGYE
+466 DGYVVKS
-475 LTTGRYI
+475 GRYI

-606 REKYKKLKKEGGRNA
+606 REKYKKLKKEGAKNA
-621 EKLREEYK
+621 EKLRDEYK

-636 LSQIQYWENV
+636 LPQIQHWENV

-699 FMNIGYIPIVGDTDG
+699 FMAIGYIPIVGDTDG

-744 AYTGYKADVAEFND
+744 SYTGYKADVAEFND

-835 NKGSEFLDYYYDY
+835 NKGSEFLDFYYDY

-868 KKTMEEYVKD
+868 KKSMEDYVKD

-893 WYELCLREGMKPDI
+893 WYELCLRDGLNPDI
-907 GETIYYINTGTKKSD
+907 GETVYYINTGSKKSE
-922 SDIKKVTKWYEYTKD
+922 SDIKKVTKWYKTEG
-937 GEKIDRTKEVEK
+937 GEKIDVTKEVDK
-949 GAKQWRKDPKNEERY
+949 GVKQWRKDPENQKRIKEAEDLN
-964 QMSQG
+964 QPAVNPTS
-969 PGGSKLIYPE
+969 
-979 VEWMKENGLHYTKEY
+979 EWMKENNLHYSYEY

-1002 LDQNV
+1002 LDQN
-1007 IDSEEDVFCE
+1007 ILDSEEDVFCE
-1017 DGKEYNVTKYIDMFN
+1017 DGKEYNVAKYIDMFN

-1044 DIRGKILIDDPKN
+1044 NIRDKILINNPND

-1063 EESTL
+1063 EESVL
-1068 VSGQPDE
+1068 VSGEPDAP
-1075 IGDQDDIE
+1075 GDQDDIN

-1088 EDREIKFW
+1088 EDREVKFW
-1096 VEHPQ
+1096 VEHPD
-1101 WEPPYTKECGMDW
+1101 WIPPYTKECGMDW
-1114 EVIKADYIA
+1114 EAIKKEYLDRI
-1123 REEEERRLGIDKIR
+1123 EEERRLGIDQIR
-1137 EEYQEIV
+1137 EQYQEIV
-1144 DSMTNEDIIAFMNGK
+1144 ESMTNEDIIAFMSGK
-1159 ISKKLL
+1159 ISKKLMES
-1165 AIIEPDPKSSN
+1165 IEPDPTSAN
-1176 LMSRQFPGVIIGNIS
+1176 LMSRKFPGGVIGNIC
-1191 DISQKYVPV
+1191 DISQRYVPM
-1200 EEGEGDE
+1200 EEEETEE

>member
-16 RNPIERVINIE
+16 KNPIERVINIE
-27 CAYGDDTVKIT
+27 CAYGDEKVKIT
-38 ARREDGRKY
+38 ARRPDGKKY
-47 TRHFNFYPFLWAKY
+47 YKYADFYPFLWAKF

-70 DRKATKRLLDKYQIK
+70 DRNAVKKLLAKYQIK
-85 ADKLTTSL
+85 VDKLTTGST
-93 DGGEEED
+93 DGNEED
-100 RIKNGYKFIFRAKV
+100 RIKNGYKYMFRAKV

-126 EAGVPV
+126 DAGVPV
-132 YSDRDDND
+132 YSDREETD
-140 IPESKDESRKY
+140 IPESRDESKKY
-151 LTVTPV
+151 LSVTPI
-157 EQYMIASGTRLFKG
+157 EQYMISSGTRLFKG
-171 YDTYDDLV
+171 YDTYDDLY
-179 RLEWDLETEGLVAKR
+179 RMEFDLETEGLVAKR

-204 NKGFEKIIRVI
+204 NKGFEKIIAVT
-215 GNTKEELDRSEANAI
+215 GNTKEELDKSEIKAI
-230 AEFLQIIAE
+230 YEFLVIIHE
-239 QDPDVIVGY
+239 LDPDVIVGH
-248 NTENFDWNFIIERCQ
+248 NTENFDWNFIIERCE
-263 VLGIDFFKMSEEYL
+263 VLGVDFFETSKNIL

-301 TVVPGYIILDGLHA
+301 TVVPGYIVLDSLHA
-315 ARRTQAADSN
+315 ARRAQAGDSN

-339 LNKQNR
+339 LNKPNR

-352 INKTWIVE
+352 INKTWLIE
-360 EPVFAFNNENGD
+360 DPEFAFNDNNGD
-372 WYRYDPSHKE
+372 WYH
-382 TAEPQVVPKHDLA
+382 V
-395 YFENLIKTT
+395 
-404 NERQPSHDEWM
+404 DE
-415 GINAEGLT
+415 EHPLKDD
-423 CTWEEYVQEIEDDK
+423 YVLK
-437 YPEDVTAESLYNEY
+437 S
-451 LESIKPKKQLIPGRV
+451 
-466 SNVLRDGYE
+466 
-475 LTTGRYI
+475 GRYI

-513 TGFSRACTMGTAGIW
+513 TGFARACTMGTAGIW

-559 CRTGYV
+559 CRTGFV
-565 RRVIK
+565 KRVIK

-606 REKYKKLKKEGGRNA
+606 REKYKKLKKEGGKNA
-621 EKLREEYK
+621 EKFREEYK
-629 KTGDESL
+629 KTKDESL
-636 LSQIQYWENV
+636 LPQIQYWENV

-699 FMNIGYIPIVGDTDG
+699 FMRIGYIPIVGDTDG

-726 DEHPYIST
+726 DENPYIST

-764 RYHEDAINKMGLGI
+764 TYHENAINKMGLGI

-821 IAKFLDKGIRLLLQ
+821 IANFLDKGIRLLLQ
-835 NKGSEFLDYYYDY
+835 GKGNEFLEYYYDY

-868 KKTMEEYVKD
+868 KKSMDDYVKD

-893 WYELCLREGMKPDI
+893 WYELCLREGLKPDI
-907 GETIYYINTGTKKSD
+907 GETIYYINTGSKKSE
-922 SDIKKVTKWYEYTKD
+922 SDIKKVTKWYKRNAD
-937 GEKIDRTKEVEK
+937 GTREDVTKEVEK
-949 GAKQWRKDPKNEERY
+949 GGKQWRKNPDNEY
-964 QMSQG
+964 KYNMSRAN
-969 PGGSKLIYPE
+969 GSTNIIYPE
-979 VEWMKENGLHYTKEY
+979 IEWMKENGLHYEKEY

-1002 LDQNV
+1002 LDQNI

-1017 DGKEYNVTKYIDMFN
+1017 DGKEYNVSKYIDMFN

-1044 DIRGKILIDDPKN
+1044 DIRGQILIDDPKN
-1057 RQYFTK
+1057 RRYFTQ
-1063 EESTL
+1063 EEAAL
-1068 VSGQPDE
+1068 VSGEPDAP
-1075 IGDQDDIE
+1075 GDQDDIN

-1088 EDREIKFW
+1088 EDREVKFW
-1096 VEHPQ
+1096 VEHPE
-1101 WEPPYTKECGMDW
+1101 WIPPYTKECGMDW
-1114 EVIKADYIA
+1114 EAIKAEYLEKVD
-1123 REEEERRLGIDKIR
+1123 EERNLGIDKIK
-1137 EEYQEIV
+1137 EEYYELV
-1144 DSMTNEDIIAFMNGK
+1144 ENMTQSDVVAFMNGNPPK
-1159 ISKKLL
+1159 SLMAL
-1165 AIIEPDPKSSN
+1165 VEPDPKSSH
-1176 LMSRQFPGVIIGNIS
+1176 LMSRQFPGVIIGNVM
-1191 DISQKYVPV
+1191 DIWSKYEAV
-1200 EEGEGDE
+1200 EEDGDE